1 MLRFFR
7 SKLIRPVALFVALV
21 TLTSVAALGNFQQ
34 AKTQSPTPPIQ
45 PASGPGGK
53 QYAHKD
59 VTKNRY
65 GKGGEEYWIF
75 EPNAPKPAIAPVIV
89 LLHGWGGMNPM
100 YYGAW
105 IDHLVKRG
113 NIVIYPRYQASL
125 LTPIKDFTPNTL
137 TAIKDAISR
146 LQNEPGHIKP
156 DLSKFATVGHSV
168 GGLLAASVAAL
179 ASESGLPRVSAVMS
193 VEPGITEAPIN
204 IPLAD
209 LKKIPAE
216 TLLLAV
222 AGDQDT
228 LVRDVDAKRIYKE
241 STLVP
246 ANNKDYVTLVS
257 DSHGTPNLVAS
268 HRAPTAQDKS
278 YDSGDGIGGGPAEA
292 ADRVVDRV
300 RDRVSDRIANRAGG
314 LPTSRTDGPQ
324 RDRRER
330 LETMMVNA
338 LDFYG
343 TWKLFDGLCDA
354 AFYGKNRE
362 YALGNTPQQR
372 FMGVWSDGVPV
383 KELKITDNP

>member
-1 MLRFFR
+1 M
-7 SKLIRPVALFVALV
+7 IRPVALFVICALSS
-21 TLTSVAALGNFQQ
+21 LTILSS
-34 AKTQSPTPPIQ
+34 QSPTPPAQ

-53 QYAHKD
+53 QYIHSS

-65 GKGGEEYWIF
+65 GKGGQEYWLF
-75 EPNAPKPAIAPVIV
+75 EPDTPKPAAAAPVIV

-113 NIVIYPRYQASL
+113 NIVVYPRYQASL
-125 LTPIKDFTPNTL
+125 LTSMREFTPNTL
-137 TAIKDAISR
+137 QAIKDAIER
-146 LQNEPGHIKP
+146 LKTEPGHVKA
-156 DLSKFATVGHSV
+156 DLNKLAAVGHSV

-179 ASESGLPRVSAVMS
+179 ASESGLPQVRALMS
-193 VEPGITEAPIN
+193 IEPGITEAPIS

-209 LKKIPAE
+209 LAKIRAE

-228 LVRDVDAKRIYKE
+228 LVRDLDAKRVYYE
-241 STLVP
+241 STRVP
-246 ANNKDYVTLVS
+246 ESNKDYVTLVTDMRGS
-257 DSHGTPNLVAS
+257 PGLQAS
-268 HRAPTAQDKS
+268 HRAPTALSKD
-278 YDSGDGIGGGPAEA
+278 YDNGEAIGGGP
-292 ADRVVDRV
+292 VDG
-300 RDRVSDRIANRAGG
+300 SDSSDRAGG
-314 LPTSRTDGPQ
+314 LPTRRIDGQQTGPQ
-324 RDRRER
+324 TGRRDR

-354 AFYGKNRE
+354 AFYGRNRE

-372 FMGVWSDGVPV
+372 FMGVWSDGVAV
-383 KELKITDNP
+383 KELKVTDKP

>member
-1 MLRFFR
+1 MRGIFR
-7 SKLIRPVALFVALV
+7 SGMIRPLVLFVVFALFAPAFVL
-21 TLTSVAALGNFQQ
+21 SQGPQ
-34 AKTQSPTPPIQ
+34 PPAQ

-53 QYAHKD
+53 QYAHTS
-59 VTKNRY
+59 VTKSRY
-65 GKGGEEYWIF
+65 GKGGTEYWIF
-75 EPNAPKPAIAPVIV
+75 EPDAPKPANAPLIV

-125 LTPIKDFTPNTL
+125 LTPIRDFTPNTL

-146 LQNEPGHIKP
+146 LQTEPGHIKP
-156 DLSKFATVGHSV
+156 DLNKFATVGHSM

-179 ASESGLPRVSAVMS
+179 ASESGLPRVVAVMS
-193 VEPGITEAPIN
+193 VEPGITEAPISF
-204 IPLAD
+204 PLAD
-209 LKKIPAE
+209 LKKLPAE

-228 LVRDVDAKRIYKE
+228 LVGDVDAKRVYKE
-241 STLVP
+241 STRVP
-246 ANNKDYVTLVS
+246 ASNKDYVTLVS
-257 DSHGTPNLVAS
+257 DSHGTPGLQAS
-268 HRAPTAQDKS
+268 HRAPTAHDKD
-278 YDSGDGIGGGPAEA
+278 YDSGEGIGGVPAES
-292 ADRVVDRV
+292 
-300 RDRVSDRIANRAGG
+300 SDRAGG
-314 LPTSRTDGPQ
+314 LRTRRIDEPQ
-324 RDRRER
+324 TGRRDRV
-330 LETMMVNA
+330 ETMMVNA

-362 YALGNTPQQR
+362 YALGNTRQQR

>member
-1 MLRFFR
+1 M
-7 SKLIRPVALFVALV
+7 FVALALFA
-21 TLTSVAALGNFQQ
+21 LTIVSAPLLSPQ
-34 AKTQSPTPPIQ
+34 APTPPLQ

-53 QYAHKD
+53 QYAHTE

-65 GKGGEEYWIF
+65 GKGGQEYWIF
-75 EPNAPKPAIAPVIV
+75 EPDAPKPATAPVIV

-125 LTPIKDFTPNTL
+125 LTPIGEFTPNTL
-137 TAIKDAISR
+137 TALKDAMAR
-146 LQNEPGHIKP
+146 LQTEPGHIKP
-156 DLSKFATVGHSV
+156 DLNKFATVGHSV
-168 GGLLAASVAAL
+168 GGILAANIAAL
-179 ASESGLPRVSAVMS
+179 ASESGLPRVSVVMS

-204 IPLAD
+204 IALAD

-228 LVRDVDAKRIYKE
+228 LVRDVDAKRIYSE
-241 STLVP
+241 STRVP
-246 ANNKDYVTLVS
+246 ATNKDYVTLVS
-257 DSHGTPNLVAS
+257 DSHGTPTLQAS
-268 HRAPTAQDKS
+268 HRAPTAHDKA
-278 YDSGDGIGGGPAEA
+278 YDSGDGIGGGPAETS
-292 ADRVVDRV
+292 DRVGGD
-300 RDRVSDRIANRAGG
+300 RAGG
-314 LPTSRTDGPQ
+314 LPTRRIDRRQT
-324 RDRRER
+324 DRRER

>member
-1 MLRFFR
+1 MPGRILK
-7 SKLIRPVALFVALV
+7 SLALF
-21 TLTSVAALGNFQQ
+21 LTFVLFSL
-34 AKTQSPTPPIQ
+34 TILSSQSPTPPSQ
-45 PASGPGGK
+45 PATGPGGK
-53 QYAHKD
+53 QYVHAN

-65 GKGGEEYWIF
+65 GTGGQEYWMF
-75 EPNAPKPAIAPVIV
+75 EPDTPKPPSAPVIV
-89 LLHGWGGMNPM
+89 FLHGWGGINPL

-125 LTPIKDFTPNTL
+125 LTPIQQFTPNTL
-137 TAIKDAISR
+137 AAIKDALAR
-146 LQNEPGHIKP
+146 LKTEPGHVKA
-156 DLSKFATVGHSV
+156 DLTKFATVGHSV
-168 GGLLAASVAAL
+168 GGLLAANVAAL
-179 ASESGLPRVSAVMS
+179 ASESGLPHVAAVMS
-193 VEPGITEAPIN
+193 VEPGISEAPIN
-204 IPLAD
+204 VPLAD

-228 LVRDVDAKRIYKE
+228 LVRDYDAKRVYKE
-241 STLVP
+241 STRVP
-246 ANNKDYVTLVS
+246 AANKDYVTLVS
-257 DSHGTPNLVAS
+257 DSHGLPGLQAS
-268 HRAPTAQDKS
+268 HRAPTAMDMS
-278 YDSGDGIGGGPAEA
+278 YDSGEGIGGGPAEIITGSA
-292 ADRVVDRV
+292 RPGG
-300 RDRVSDRIANRAGG
+300 SDTDHEGESGRAGG
-314 LPTSRTDGPQ
+314 LPTRRIDGPRNGGR
-324 RDRRER
+324 RDR

-383 KELKITDNP
+383 KELKVTDKP

>member
-1 MLRFFR
+1 MRGIFR
-7 SKLIRPVALFVALV
+7 DSIIRSVALFVVLALFAPAIV
-21 TLTSVAALGNFQQ
+21 VAQGV
-34 AKTQSPTPPIQ
+34 TPPSQ

-53 QYAHKD
+53 QYAHTS

-65 GKGGEEYWIF
+65 GKGGTEYWIF
-75 EPNAPKPAIAPVIV
+75 EPDSPKPAAAPLVV
-89 LLHGWGGMNPM
+89 FLHGWGGMNPM

-113 NIVIYPRYQASL
+113 NIVVYPRYQASL
-125 LTPIKDFTPNTL
+125 LTSIKEFTPNTL
-137 TAIKDAISR
+137 TALKSAVER
-146 LQNEPGHIKP
+146 LQTEPGHIKP
-156 DLSKFATVGHSV
+156 DLNKFATVGHSM

-179 ASESGLPRVSAVMS
+179 ASESGLPRVRAVMS
-193 VEPGITEAPIN
+193 VEPGITEAPISF
-204 IPLAD
+204 PLAD
-209 LKKIPAE
+209 LKKLPAE

-228 LVRDVDAKRIYKE
+228 LVGDFDAKRIYKE
-241 STLVP
+241 STRVP
-246 ANNKDYVTLVS
+246 AGNKDYVTLVS
-257 DSHGTPNLVAS
+257 DLHGVPGLQAS
-268 HRAPTAQDKS
+268 HRAPTAHDKA
-278 YDSGDGIGGGPAEA
+278 YDSGDGIGGGPAES
-292 ADRVVDRV
+292 
-300 RDRVSDRIANRAGG
+300 SDRAGG
-314 LPTSRTDGPQ
+314 LPTRPIDGPQ
-324 RDRRER
+324 TGRRDRI
-330 LETMMVNA
+330 ETMMINA

>member
-1 MLRFFR
+1 MPRFFR
-7 SKLIRPVALFVALV
+7 NRISRPVAVLVVFALFAF
-21 TLTSVAALGNFQQ
+21 TIFSAPGTSL
-34 AKTQSPTPPIQ
+34 QSRTEIPTPPSQ
-45 PASGPGGK
+45 PATGPGGK
-53 QYAHKD
+53 QYVHAN

-75 EPNAPKPAIAPVIV
+75 EPDAPKPSTGPVIV
-89 LLHGWGGMNPM
+89 FLHGWGGMNPM

-125 LTPIKDFTPNTL
+125 LTPISEFTRNTL
-137 TAIKDAISR
+137 TSIKSALER
-146 LQNEPGHIKP
+146 LQTEPGHIKP
-156 DLSKFATVGHSV
+156 DLNKFAAVGHSV
-168 GGLLAASVAAL
+168 GGILAVNVAAL
-179 ASESGLPRVSAVMS
+179 AAESRLPRISAVMS
-193 VEPGITEAPIN
+193 VEPGITEAPIS

-241 STLVP
+241 STRVP
-246 ANNKDYVTLVS
+246 AKNKDYVTLVS
-257 DSHGTPNLVAS
+257 DSHGAPNLQAS
-268 HRAPTAQDKS
+268 HRAPTAHDET
-278 YDSGDGIGGGPAEA
+278 YDSGDGIGGGPA
-292 ADRVVDRV
+292 DI
-300 RDRVSDRIANRAGG
+300 SDRAGGDRAGG
-314 LPTSRTDGPQ
+314 LPTRRIDGQQ
-324 RDRRER
+324 RDRRVR

-343 TWKLFDGLCDA
+343 TWKLFDGLSDA

-362 YALGNTPQQR
+362 YALGDTPQQR
-372 FMGVWSDGVPV
+372 FMGLWSDGVPV

>member
-1 MLRFFR
+1 MPRIFL
-7 SKLIRPVALFVALV
+7 ALFLVLALFAPAIV
-21 TLTSVAALGNFQQ
+21 SAQNPA
-34 AKTQSPTPPIQ
+34 PPSQ

-53 QYAHKD
+53 QYAHTG

-65 GKGGEEYWIF
+65 GKGGQEYWIF
-75 EPNAPKPAIAPVIV
+75 EPDAPKPATAPVVV

-125 LTPIKDFTPNTL
+125 LTSIQEFTPNTL
-137 TAIKDAISR
+137 TAVKGAIER
-146 LQNEPGHIKP
+146 LQTEPGHIKP
-156 DLSKFATVGHSV
+156 DLNKFAAVGHSM
-168 GGLLAASVAAL
+168 GALLAANMGAL
-179 ASESGLPRVSAVMS
+179 ASASGLPRVGALMS
-193 VEPGITEAPIN
+193 VEPGITEAPISF
-204 IPLAD
+204 PLAD
-209 LKKIPAE
+209 LKKLPAD

-228 LVRDVDAKRIYKE
+228 LVGTSDAKRIYKE
-241 STLVP
+241 STRVP
-246 ANNKDYVTLVS
+246 ASNKDYITMVS
-257 DSHGTPNLVAS
+257 DSRGTPELQAS
-268 HRAPTAQDKS
+268 HRAPTAYNND
-278 YDSGDGIGGGPAEA
+278 YDSGDGIGGGPAE
-292 ADRVVDRV
+292 
-300 RDRVSDRIANRAGG
+300 SSERAGG
-314 LPTSRTDGPQ
+314 LPTRRVDGPQ
-324 RDRRER
+324 VRGRER
-330 LETMMVNA
+330 IETMMVNA

>member
-1 MLRFFR
+1 MSGRIA
-7 SKLIRPVALFVALV
+7 KTVALFLSFVLLALTV
-21 TLTSVAALGNFQQ
+21 LSAQN
-34 AKTQSPTPPIQ
+34 PTPPSQ

-53 QYAHKD
+53 QYAHAS
-59 VTKNRY
+59 VIRNRY
-65 GKGGEEYWIF
+65 GKGGQEYWLY
-75 EPNAPKPAIAPVIV
+75 EPDAPKPASAPVIV
-89 LLHGWGGMNPM
+89 LLHGWGGMNPL

-113 NIVIYPRYQASL
+113 NIVVYPRYQASL
-125 LTPIKDFTPNTL
+125 LTSIQDFTPNTL
-137 TAIKDAISR
+137 AAIKDALSR
-146 LQNEPGHIKP
+146 LQTEPGHVQA
-156 DLSKFATVGHSV
+156 DLNKFATVGHSV
-168 GGLLAASVAAL
+168 GGLLAANVAAL
-179 ASESGLPRVSAVMS
+179 ASESGLPRVKAVMS

-216 TLLLAV
+216 TLLLAL

-228 LVRDVDAKRIYKE
+228 LVRDNDAKRIYNE
-241 STLVP
+241 STRVS
-246 ANNKDYVTLVS
+246 AANKDYVTLVS
-257 DSHGTPNLVAS
+257 DSHGLPGLQAS
-268 HRAPTAQDKS
+268 HRAPTAMDPA
-278 YDSGDGIGGGPAEA
+278 YDSGEGIGGGPGEIVGSERAGG
-292 ADRVVDRV
+292 
-300 RDRVSDRIANRAGG
+300 SDRAGG
-314 LPTSRTDGPQ
+314 LPTHPIDGQRTGR
-324 RDRRER
+324 RDR

-383 KELKITDNP
+383 KELKVTDKP